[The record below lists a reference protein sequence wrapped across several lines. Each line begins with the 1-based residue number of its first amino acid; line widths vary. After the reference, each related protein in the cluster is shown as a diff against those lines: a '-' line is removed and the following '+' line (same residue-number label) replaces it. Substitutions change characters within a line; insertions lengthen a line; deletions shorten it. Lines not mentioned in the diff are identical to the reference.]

1 MKISLRII
9 LINFVV
15 VVLIL
20 GSSFVA
26 FYSIMYKTL
35 SSQKSQDLL
44 TSANNY
50 VYAYR
55 SKLLEAEDEFAT
67 LTSASKINFPVYRTL
82 KTNTLDFILE
92 ADVANAERIK
102 NYAYSTNVNR
112 PKQRNSLEQFLEY
125 NPYAVVLENKSS
137 DRILYYGIVI
147 NEEMLNEFS
156 EKIGAEIA
164 LILNDAPA
172 DISHNS
178 INRKYIYVLSKA
190 SKMLGSKNNFD
201 VYSQGADSDDILATF
216 YKPEQDIKNINPTS
230 FLVFTRMGE
239 AAGLRETLRDLF
251 LIIGIAGIA
260 LSLILTYLLT
270 TKLRRQITDLSDA
283 TEKTKEGN
291 FNYRIN
297 VRSKDEIGKLGRAFN
312 IMLDELERNQK
323 SKSDYSDFITLI
335 NKNPTLN
342 EISEAALDKIVHTSG
357 FTIGALY
364 LVGDDKLSL
373 LSANGYNGKKEIVKD
388 EFDFYD
394 KLIVDKETCEIDS
407 DGELPVIS
415 SGMLSFKLRYLL
427 IVPVIYNDK
436 TIAVLELGSIN
447 KLSDEAKDYID
458 KIKSQLAIGLTNA
471 KALMQLEEFVQ
482 ELKKLNQDY
491 QKQNEQ
497 IKNQNDKLLQLHNEL
512 KKQAAELEVQ
522 KQKAEESTNLKS
534 QFLASMSHELRTPMN
549 SILGLTE
556 LILEKAEL
564 NEKNRERLEVV
575 LNSGRR
581 LMTLINDIL
590 DLSKIEAGKM
600 EIREEDI
607 SLEELI
613 GEISGSVKP
622 LVMNK
627 NVRFEVVRNT
637 NMGVIVNTD
646 RGKIVQV
653 LINLI
658 GNAIKF
664 TDKGLV
670 TLKVNRSN
678 DELIFDVIDTGIG
691 ISEENQKVIFEEFR
705 QADGTTTR
713 KYGGTGLGLTIC
725 KKIAKLLNGDLSLKS
740 KVGKGSTFTFK
751 VPLKLI
757 GKTTPVDGEKINVDK
772 LIKNRKNPILVIDDD
787 QEVRYTIGQYLTSK
801 GYDVIFAE
809 NGTKGVQMAVNHQPF
824 AITLDVMMPHKDGW
838 SVLKELKE
846 NEVTKD
852 IPVIMIS
859 INGDK
864 KVGYGLGAFEYFIKP
879 ISADKL
885 LSAFSRLENLANKRI
900 RKIVIV
906 DDDDLEFEKFKREF
920 KNEDITIEYIQDSEF
935 AFNKISEVQPD
946 LIILD
951 LMMPKVDGI
960 TLSYKLKS
968 NIKTKH
974 IPILI
979 STAKDL
985 SEEERTKLSNIVE
998 DIAVKSKG
1006 HPLDV
1011 LKVVRDRIR
1020 QQELSP
1026 DANIPGNGKS
1036 ITNNNAELTK
1046 DKNINTGAP
1055 TRKGKMPEVLI
1066 VDDDPD
1072 TLFTI
1077 DEMVKDCNC
1086 KTILAKNGIECL
1098 RTIEKSIPDLI
1109 LLDIMMPEM
1118 DGFQAIKTIRES
1130 PVWKDIQ
1137 VFAVTAKAM
1146 SDEKDIIIKHGFND
1160 YIPKPVNAAIISE
1173 KIEQLFSTIK
1183 V

>member
-20 GSSFVA
+20 GSSFIA
-26 FYSIMYKTL
+26 FYSIMYNAL
-35 SSQKSQDLL
+35 SSQKSQNLL
-44 TSANNY
+44 ASANNY

-55 SKLLEAEDEFAT
+55 SKLLEAEDEFVT
-67 LTSASKINFPVYRTL
+67 LTSTSNNDFPLYHTL
-82 KTNTLDFILE
+82 KTNTLDFILQ
-92 ADVANAERIK
+92 ADITKPDRIN
-102 NYAYSTNVNR
+102 NYTYSSDVNR
-112 PKQRNSLEQFLEY
+112 PKRRNSLRKFLEY
-125 NPYAVVLENKSS
+125 NPYAVVLVNKSA
-137 DRILYYGIVI
+137 DRILYYGVVI
-147 NEEMLNEFS
+147 NEEMLNEFA

-164 LILNDAPA
+164 LILNGSPA
-172 DISHNS
+172 DISHTSVNQNYS
-178 INRKYIYVLSKA
+178 YTLYKA
-190 SKMLGSKNNFD
+190 SETLRSKKNFD
-201 VYSQGADSDDILATF
+201 IYSQGADSDDILATI
-216 YKPEQDIKNINPTS
+216 YNPGNDIKNINPAS
-230 FLVFTRMGE
+230 YLIFTRMGE
-239 AAGLRETLRDLF
+239 AAELRETLRDLF

-283 TEKTKEGN
+283 TEKTKNGN

-297 VRSKDEIGKLGRAFN
+297 VRSKDEVGKLGRAFN

-323 SKSDYSDFITLI
+323 AKSDYSEFITLI

-373 LSANGYNGKKEIVKD
+373 LSANGYNGKKEILKD

-394 KLIVDKETCEIDS
+394 KLIVDKKTCEIDS

-427 IVPVIYNDK
+427 IVPVIYNNK

-447 KLSDEAKDYID
+447 KPSDESKDYIG
-458 KIKSQLAIGLTNA
+458 KIKDQLAIGLTNA
-471 KALMQLEEFVQ
+471 KALMQLEGFVQ

-497 IKNQNDKLLQLHNEL
+497 IKSQNDKLLQLHNEL

-564 NEKNRERLEVV
+564 NDKNRERLEVV

-613 GEISGSVKP
+613 SEITGSVKP

-627 NVRFEVVRNT
+627 NVRFEVVKNT

-664 TDKGLV
+664 TDKGSVSLR
-670 TLKVNRSN
+670 VNRSD
-678 DELIFDVIDTGIG
+678 DELVFDVIDTGIG
-691 ISEENQKVIFEEFR
+691 ISEEDQKVIFEEFR

-725 KKIAKLLNGDLSLKS
+725 KKIAKLLNGELSLKS
-740 KVGKGSTFTFK
+740 KIGEGSTFTFK
-751 VPLKLI
+751 VPLKLTD
-757 GKTTPVDGEKINVDK
+757 KTTPIKGERINVDK

-809 NGTKGVQMAVNHQPF
+809 NGTKGVQMAIDQQPF

-838 SVLKELKE
+838 SVLKDLKE

-879 ISADKL
+879 ISAEKL
-885 LSAFSRLENLANKRI
+885 LSAFTRLENLANKRI

-906 DDDDLEFEKFKREF
+906 DDDELEFEKFKREF
-920 KNEDITIEYIQDSEF
+920 KNEDIMIEYIQDSEF

-998 DIAVKSKG
+998 DIAIKSKG

-1020 QQELSP
+1020 QQEELP
-1026 DANIPGNGKS
+1026 GTNIPDNGKS
-1036 ITNNNAELTK
+1036 VINDNAKLVT
-1046 DKNINTGAP
+1046 DKKINTID
-1055 TRKGKMPEVLI
+1055 TTKKGQIPEVLI
-1066 VDDDPD
+1066 VDVDPD

-1077 DEMVKDCNC
+1077 DEMVKACNC
-1086 KTILAKNGIECL
+1086 RTILAKNGIECL
-1098 RTIEKSIPDLI
+1098 RKLEKSIPDLI

-1118 DGFQAIKTIRES
+1118 DGFQTIKTLRES

-1146 SDEKDIIIKHGFND
+1146 SDDREIIIKHGFND
-1160 YIPKPVNAAIISE
+1160 YIPKPVKAAIISE
-1173 KIEQLFSTIK
+1173 KIEQLFSNIK